1 MKGARQRAWIHANV
15 GSCCHPKC
23 DKRKMMI
30 NRVCDNLW
38 GKWRQPRE
46 YHPLICHLLDVAS
59 VATAL
64 SPNQQAILRGSPPS
78 RTEESGLRSWV
89 PFLIS
94 THDIGK
100 AAPAFQVHPGF
111 SPSVA
116 DAVRRRLD
124 SAGLP
129 CPIVPTAIRH
139 GTITAVVLPNL
150 LTSWLGID
158 PDSARL
164 FARIAAGHHGIF
176 PTAADLSDAAM
187 HPDAIGGEPWNAAR
201 SAIVEQ
207 LARVLHVPRDSP
219 PPSPTGAAAIALAG
233 LTTVSDWIGSIE
245 AYFPYAVSS
254 DVDPHEIDLEHYA
267 QKSSERAER
276 ALRDLRWLANP
287 APPAHRSFNTIFPD
301 FAPND
306 LQRAAVQ
313 LAESLTVPALVLI
326 EAPMGEGKTEAAMYL
341 AEAAAARLQR
351 PGYYFALPTQ
361 ATSNQMFSRV
371 REFLERTPK
380 APKSI
385 SSFFTATPRCPPSSS
400 SCASAH
406 QTPGPPGLTRTRPT
420 AVLRPQSSPPNG
432 SRTAS
437 ADCSRLT
444 ASARSTRRCWR
455 CSGRVISSCGC
466 SDFVTRP

>member
-1 MKGARQRAWIHANV
+1 MKGARQRAWTLPNV

-23 DKRKMMI
+23 GKRKMMI
-30 NRVCDNLW
+30 DRVCEILW

-59 VATAL
+59 VAAAL
-64 SPNQQAILRGSPPS
+64 SPNQQAILRGSSPS

-94 THDIGK
+94 IHDIGK

-111 SPSVA
+111 SPSEA
-116 DAVRRRLD
+116 DAVRQRLD

-164 FARIAAGHHGIF
+164 FARIVAGHHGIF

-219 PPSPTGAAAIALAG
+219 PPSLSGAAAIALAG

-245 AYFPYAVSS
+245 AYFPYAVSPG
-254 DVDPHEIDLEHYA
+254 VDPHEIDLEHYA
-267 QKSSERAER
+267 QKSRERAER

-287 APPAHRSFNTIFPD
+287 TLPAHRSFNTIFPD

-371 REFLERTPK
+371 REFLERT
-380 APKSI
+380 AEGAEVNLQLLHGHASL
-385 SSFFTATPRCPPSSS
+385 SAEFQLLRERASDPR
-400 SCASAH
+400 AH
-406 QTPGPPGLTRTRPT
+406 RG
-420 AVLRPQSSPPNG
+420 
-432 SRTAS
+432 
-437 ADCSRLT
+437 
-444 ASARSTRRCWR
+444 
-455 CSGRVISSCGC
+455 
-466 SDFVTRP
+466 